1 MVFLHLLLVYAPN
14 QRSVFMMG
22 YKMKIYDSFTRTT
35 IIIVFLK
42 IERVDIEI
50 STYPK
55 SSYPLEMYFLN
66 SSPDCKI
73 IIFLLHII

>member
-1 MVFLHLLLVYAPN
+1 MKEMKNGFFLHLLLVYAPN

-22 YKMKIYDSFTRTT
+22 YKIKNYDSFTRTT

-55 SSYPLEMYFLN
+55 SSCSDE
-66 SSPDCKI
+66 
-73 IIFLLHII
+73 